1 MKNPMQRPRTGFRQ
15 RRAITPGR
23 VGALIAAALLWGS
36 SVSSGAEGAA
46 WTEHPADALHD
57 SAVVSTDAGAVRGTL
72 TPKNRLFQGIPYAAA
87 PVGPLR
93 WASPRP
99 AQPWEGVRDARKPGN
114 RCAQAQ
120 GLIDEASNTEDC
132 LYLNVTTPRHGAA
145 RPLPVMVWIHGNGY
159 ISGAGSLYGAQQL
172 ASSGKVIVVSL
183 NYRLGIFGFLAHPA
197 LDHGK
202 ARHLSGNFGLEDQQA
217 ALRWVQRNAAAFGGD
232 PSNVTIFGESAGG
245 TSVCSHMAAPS
256 SAGLFHKAILQSA
269 QCTGENWS
277 PGPPTWFP
285 RPRAE
290 REQHGL
296 DVAAKLGCPDTRT
309 AAACLRAQ
317 PVQEL
322 AKWSDN
328 GIGSGPTTG
337 RGLLPRSPQ
346 RAFATGHFNR
356 VPLIQ
361 GTTRDEHHLFTAAIE
376 VATGEQTTEASYQ
389 AQIHTLFKPAD
400 ASRILARYPSRHF
413 HSPGEA
419 LSTVVTDWAWGCT
432 VLART
437 APCPHTFRYTPT
449 NSPTSTLHGSRPCR
463 GRTFPPARFMVV
475 NCSTSSKTSSSQA
488 RRRATS
494 AGCRLRWSVTGAS
507 SPTPGTRTEAANHA
521 GSLFRPTSTSSHWR
535 RTRSGQP
542 IWRAN
547 TNVPSGHRS
556 TTDHGPGGVCQL
568 PKAS

>member
-1 MKNPMQRPRTGFRQ
+1 MKNSMQRPRSGFRQ
-15 RRAITPGR
+15 PRAITSGR
-23 VGALIAAALLWGS
+23 VGALIAAALFWAS
-36 SVSSGAEGAA
+36 SLSSGAEGAA
-46 WTEHPADALHD
+46 STDHPADALHD

-72 TPKNRLFQGIPYAAA
+72 TPQNRLFEGIPYAAP

-93 WASPRP
+93 WASPQP
-99 AQPWEGVRDARKPGN
+99 AAQWEGVRPARTPGN

-132 LYLNVTTPRHGAA
+132 LYLNVTTPRHTAA
-145 RPLPVMVWIHGNGY
+145 LPLPVMVWIHGNGY
-159 ISGAGSLYGAQQL
+159 ISGAGSLYHAEQL
-172 ASSGKVIVVSL
+172 ASTGKVIVVSL

-256 SAGLFHKAILQSA
+256 SAGLFDKAILQSA
-269 QCTGENWS
+269 QCTGDNWS

-296 DVAAKLGCPDTRT
+296 DVAAELGCPDTRT
-309 AAACLRAQ
+309 AAACLRAK

-322 AKWSDN
+322 AKWSDD

-356 VPLIQ
+356 VPLIH

-376 VATGEQTTEASYQ
+376 TATGQQTTEASYQ
-389 AQIHTLFKPAD
+389 EQMHTLFKPAD
-400 ASRILARYPSRHF
+400 ATRILARYPSRHF

-419 LSTVVTDWAWGCT
+419 LSTVVTDWAWGCPA
-432 VLART
+432 LARDRT
-437 APCPHTFRYTPT
+437 LSAHVPVYAYEFADKRAPWFT
-449 NSPTSTLHGSRPCR
+449 TLPQPN
-463 GRTFPPARFMVV
+463 FP
-475 NCSTSSKTSSSQA
+475 
-488 RRRATS
+488 
-494 AGCRLRWSVTGAS
+494 TGAFHGGELQYLFQDEQL
-507 SPTPGTRTEAANHA
+507 PGPQTVDQRRLAAQMIRYWSQFAYTGN
-521 GSLFRPTSTSSHWR
+521 PN
-535 RTRSGQP
+535 RSGQP
-542 IWRAN
+542 LWRPFQTNEHVQSLAPN
-547 TNVPSGHRS
+547 TIGSADLTREHQCGFW
-556 TTDHGPGGVCQL
+556 
-568 PKAS
+568 ASIDN